1 MTIGS
6 ALLSVLLIA
15 LEAFGKIL
23 SPSLVPTQMSS
34 FLSIAAETVPE
45 AANPFFELMSM
56 VLSSEK
62 LSGVFL

>member
-23 SPSLVPTQMSS
+23 RPSLVPTQMSS
-34 FLSIAAETVPE
+34 FYLSLLKQ
-45 AANPFFELMSM
+45 FQ
-56 VLSSEK
+56 K
-62 LSGVFL
+62 LPIHF